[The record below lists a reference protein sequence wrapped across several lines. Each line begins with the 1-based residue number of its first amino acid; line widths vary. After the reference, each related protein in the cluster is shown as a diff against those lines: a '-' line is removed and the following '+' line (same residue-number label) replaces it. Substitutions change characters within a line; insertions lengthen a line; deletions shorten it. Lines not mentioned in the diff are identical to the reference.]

1 VWALG
6 SEEDC
11 CTKLVPDTDE
21 SLKLLGAVNAAF
33 SASARILHLS
43 NLISEKFTN
52 VTGQNYLAAVHW
64 RDDEDFV
71 RSSHGLDLNAMD
83 RAICDA
89 LASMTSTII
98 TIKLPLHV
106 IILGDI
112 LPRKLQELRHRM
124 VGTCPMVE
132 KKLELHTKTSL
143 LPDNY
148 KLKSGYLGGDDIKGQ
163 VCSLAA

>member
-1 VWALG
+1 MWALG

-33 SASARILHLS
+33 PASAHILHLS

-89 LASMTSTII
+89 L
-98 TIKLPLHV
+98 V
-106 IILGDI
+106 
-112 LPRKLQELRHRM
+112 
-124 VGTCPMVE
+124 VG
-132 KKLELHTKTSL
+132 LSF
-143 LPDNY
+143 PD
-148 KLKSGYLGGDDIKGQ
+148 
-163 VCSLAA
+163 